1 MLNANCEHTQR
12 HFFSRQLNLVW
23 HIVCQRLKHS
33 RLTSIILCVQCT
45 VYSTHA
51 HTVHTIYFVCFN
63 SEVPQHLCS
72 TIISQAIHSFV
83 VLFSSHFIYT
93 CKDISLHAFFKSFSV
108 LLLVLF
114 CFKSVKLMLQKWYIR
129 LLIPVLFLFCFF
141 FTESIEYKLISILDF
156 MLWIFIH
163 QSSVVVVF
171 PHAASPC
178 QFIIRMLKQYLL
190 RSIKRVTRFTR
201 ITLCL
206 RKKNENNYPSGETF
220 YEFECPLKMAKRT
233 FPMNWHHFLLNRII
247 FK

>member
-1 MLNANCEHTQR
+1 M
-12 HFFSRQLNLVW
+12 
-23 HIVCQRLKHS
+23 
-33 RLTSIILCVQCT
+33 
-45 VYSTHA
+45 
-51 HTVHTIYFVCFN
+51 HTIYFVCFN

-93 CKDISLHAFFKSFSV
+93 CKEISLHVFFVFPYCCWFCSV
-108 LLLVLF
+108 LKASNWCFRNGIYAYWFRF
-114 CFKSVKLMLQKWYIR
+114 CSY
-129 LLIPVLFLFCFF
+129 FF

-163 QSSVVVVF
+163 QSLVIVVF
-171 PHAASPC
+171 PHATSPC